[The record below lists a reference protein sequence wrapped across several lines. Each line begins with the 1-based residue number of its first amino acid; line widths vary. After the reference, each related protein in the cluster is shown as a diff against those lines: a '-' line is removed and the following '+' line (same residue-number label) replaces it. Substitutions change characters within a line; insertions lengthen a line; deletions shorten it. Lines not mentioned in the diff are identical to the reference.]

1 MQAPAILARL
11 SGSPLRLAHTRS
23 TESRDV
29 GSTPRQRRTKPVGL
43 LSDHHNI
50 SSVGVGEKWGPIAD
64 YDIGLRSER
73 SRCVEEGRGQ
83 ILTVIST
90 NASLRE

>member
-1 MQAPAILARL
+1 M
-11 SGSPLRLAHTRS
+11 
-23 TESRDV
+23 
-29 GSTPRQRRTKPVGL
+29 GL

-90 NASLRE
+90 NASIEEVMGACSLRPRGPYMPWSEQGNTERGVQLDQRR